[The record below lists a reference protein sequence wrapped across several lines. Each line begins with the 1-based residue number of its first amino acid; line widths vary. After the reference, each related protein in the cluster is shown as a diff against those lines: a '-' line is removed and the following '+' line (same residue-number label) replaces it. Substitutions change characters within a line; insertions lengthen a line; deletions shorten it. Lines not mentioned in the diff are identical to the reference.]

1 MEYRIKE
8 MKQNTETME
17 RKGYRHHAAA
27 VLSVIAGM
35 LVAVSLTAHGKDINP
50 QKADTLRCLTT
61 TAQKHRREVSE
72 VSIEQQKLPIIY
84 STTHGGAALLSSLAT
99 TKWVKCWPIAPREHS
114 IR

>member
-17 RKGYRHHAAA
+17 RKGYRHHAVA

-50 QKADTLRCLTT
+50 QKA
-61 TAQKHRREVSE
+61 AQIAK
-72 VSIEQQKLPIIY
+72 QQKLLIIY

-99 TKWVKCWPIAPREHS
+99 TRWVKCWPIAPREHS